1 MSDIFIS
8 YARSTE
14 AQAQAVAEAV
24 RALGYEVWRDDE
36 LPAHRAYTEVI
47 EERLR
52 AAKAVVVIWSAE
64 AVKSQW
70 VRAEADVAREAG
82 TLVQLS
88 VDGATL
94 PLPFNQIQCANLA
107 GWTGDLDA
115 PGWRKVVASVAD
127 LVGGS
132 GGAPEPVV
140 GASVADAP
148 LPLPSKPSIAVMPF
162 VNLSGDPEQ
171 AYFVEGMV
179 EEIVA
184 ALTRNRLIFVIAS
197 GSTAAFRGQ
206 AATPQ
211 AIGRELGVRY
221 ILEGNVRQAGGHV
234 RIAVKLIDTADGAQI
249 WSQRFDDTLEDVF
262 ALQDSV
268 ALSVAGVIEPT
279 LQDEEFRRVSKRP
292 TENMSSYDL
301 YLRAMSLF
309 WKFDAAQMAEA
320 YTLLERAIGLDRD
333 FGIALAAAATCL
345 RIMIDSGWS
354 EDPVADRERGLE
366 LARRALKSCGDDA
379 RALAHIASAL
389 VGLDPNPETAEAVI
403 SRAVTLNPGCAYAW
417 LVAGIVKARSG
428 ATDAAA
434 EDFLTAKRLDPRSP
448 MGAVLNRSL
457 AVALFGQRRFS
468 EALVLIGEVLA
479 SGDPVGY
486 AFLAS
491 TYGHLSQLDQARSA
505 LAEYRRVATRPIE
518 QVVAERWLAPEIRE
532 MFMDGIA
539 LADGKTP
546 ADTSNG
552 G

>member
-1 MSDIFIS
+1 MSHVFIS
-8 YARSTE
+8 YARSTAKE
-14 AQAQAVAEAV
+14 AQAVAA
-24 RALGYEVWRDDE
+24 ALRGLGHEVWLDDE
-36 LPAHRAYTEVI
+36 IPAHRAFTDVI

-52 AAKAVVVIWSAE
+52 EAKAVVVIWSAE

-70 VRAEADVAREAG
+70 VQSEADKAREDG
-82 TLVQLS
+82 KLVQLS
-88 VDGATL
+88 LDGATL
-94 PLPFNQIQCANLA
+94 PMPFDRIQCANLT
-107 GWTGDLDA
+107 GWTGDLEA
-115 PGWRKVVASVAD
+115 SGWRRVADSVAD
-127 LVGGS
+127 LVGG
-132 GGAPEPVV
+132 GAPAVMPAE
-140 GASVADAP
+140 AAL

-171 AYFVEGMV
+171 AYFVDGMV

-206 AATPQ
+206 TATPQ

-221 ILEGNVRQAGGHV
+221 IMEGNVRQAGGRV

-249 WSQRFDDTLEDVF
+249 WSHRFDDTLEDVF

-292 TENMSSYDL
+292 TENMGSYDL

-309 WKFDAAQMAEA
+309 WKFDAAEMAA
-320 YTLLERAIGLDRD
+320 AHALLERAIGLDSD

-354 EDPVADRERGLE
+354 ENPVADRQRGLE

-389 VGLDPNPETAEAVI
+389 VGLDPNPEAAAAVI
-403 SRAVTLNPGCAYAW
+403 NRAITLNPGCAYAW
-417 LVAGIVKARSG
+417 MVAGIVKARSG

-448 MGAVLNRSL
+448 MRAVLDRSI
-457 AVALFGQRRFS
+457 AVARLGQGRFS

-479 SGDPVGY
+479 SGDPVGC
-486 AFLAS
+486 ALLAS
-491 TYGHLSQLDQARSA
+491 TYGHLNQLDQARGA
-505 LAEYRRVATRPIE
+505 LAEYRRVATKPIE
-518 QVVAERWLAPEIRE
+518 EVVAERWLPREIRQ

-539 LADGKTP
+539 LAEGKKPREIP
-546 ADTSNG
+546 AE
-552 G
+552 

>member
-1 MSDIFIS
+1 
-8 YARSTE
+8 
-14 AQAQAVAEAV
+14 
-24 RALGYEVWRDDE
+24 
-36 LPAHRAYTEVI
+36 
-47 EERLR
+47 
-52 AAKAVVVIWSAE
+52 
-64 AVKSQW
+64 
-70 VRAEADVAREAG
+70 
-82 TLVQLS
+82 
-88 VDGATL
+88 
-94 PLPFNQIQCANLA
+94 
-107 GWTGDLDA
+107 
-115 PGWRKVVASVAD
+115 
-127 LVGGS
+127 
-132 GGAPEPVV
+132 
-140 GASVADAP
+140 
-148 LPLPSKPSIAVMPF
+148 
-162 VNLSGDPEQ
+162 
-171 AYFVEGMV
+171 
-179 EEIVA
+179 
-184 ALTRNRLIFVIAS
+184 
-197 GSTAAFRGQ
+197 
-206 AATPQ
+206 
-211 AIGRELGVRY
+211 
-221 ILEGNVRQAGGHV
+221 
-234 RIAVKLIDTADGAQI
+234 
-249 WSQRFDDTLEDVF
+249 
-262 ALQDSV
+262 
-268 ALSVAGVIEPT
+268 
-279 LQDEEFRRVSKRP
+279 
-292 TENMSSYDL
+292 
-301 YLRAMSLF
+301 
-309 WKFDAAQMAEA
+309 
-320 YTLLERAIGLDRD
+320 
-333 FGIALAAAATCL
+333 
-345 RIMIDSGWS
+345 MIDSGWS

-505 LAEYRRVATRPIE
+505 LAEHRRVATRPIE

>member
-1 MSDIFIS
+1 MSDVFIS

-14 AQAQAVAEAV
+14 AEAKQIAEAL
-24 RALGYEVWRDDE
+24 RGLGYGVWRDDE

-47 EERLR
+47 EERLL
-52 AAKAVVVIWSAE
+52 AAKAVVVVWSAA

-82 TLVQLS
+82 TLVQLR
-88 VDGATL
+88 VDVSTP
-94 PLPFNQIQCANLA
+94 PLPFNQIQCADLT
-107 GWTGDLDA
+107 GWTGELKA
-115 PGWRKVVASVAD
+115 PGWRKVADSVAH
-127 LVGGS
+127 LVGS
-132 GGAPEPVV
+132 ATPAVTPAE
-140 GASVADAP
+140 AAP

-197 GSTAAFRGQ
+197 GSTSAFRGQ
-206 AATPQ
+206 AATPR
-211 AIGRELGVRY
+211 AIGLESGVRY
-221 ILEGNVRQAGGHV
+221 ILEGSVRQAAGRV

-249 WSQRFDDTLEDVF
+249 WSARFDDTLEDVF

-292 TENMSSYDL
+292 TDNMGSYDL

-309 WKFDAAQMAEA
+309 WKFDAAEMAEA
-320 YTLLERAIGLDRD
+320 YALLERAIGLDPH
-333 FGIALAAAATCL
+333 FGIALAAAATSL

-366 LARRALKSCGDDA
+366 LAHRALKSCGDDA

-389 VGLDPNPETAEAVI
+389 VGLDANLEAATAVI
-403 SRAVTLNPGCAYAW
+403 NRAVTLNPGCAYAW
-417 LVAGIVKARSG
+417 MVAGIVKGRLG
-428 ATDAAA
+428 AAQEAA
-434 EDFLTAKRLDPRSP
+434 EAFLTAKRLDPRSP
-448 MGAVLNRSL
+448 MRAVLDRSL
-457 AVALFGQRRFS
+457 AVALLGQRRFS
-468 EALVLIGEVLA
+468 EALAVIGEVLA

-491 TYGHLSQLDQARSA
+491 TYGHLNQLDQARGA
-505 LAEYRRVATRPIE
+505 LAAYRRVATRPIE
-518 QVVAERWLAPEIRE
+518 QVVAERWLPLDLRQLFLE
-532 MFMDGIA
+532 GIA
-539 LADGKTP
+539 LAEGDARPGAAP
-546 ADTSNG
+546 RLF
-552 G
+552 